1 MDKPEGITPEINA
14 YINNLVRERLAE
26 QKAAQEA
33 ALAKSE
39 AKRLAAAEA
48 LADLKAKS
56 AAWEAD
62 SKALA
67 EHRAAQERAKAFKD
81 AGLNEPSEDDQEL
94 LAILHQ
100 RARNALPE
108 AEREAFTLPAFLTAE
123 TAKPTP
129 HPLIAAYKAPAAKP
143 GTPGAAPPPPRPA
156 PPPNP
161 RQPPPAPPPIQNAG
175 DRFQQHMVAVA
186 KAGGDKA
193 RLAELQK
200 AYEAEVNAAP
210 QGQPAA

>member
-1 MDKPEGITPEINA
+1 MDKPDGITPEINT

-26 QKAAQEA
+26 QKTSHET
-33 ALAKSE
+33 ALAKAE

-48 LADLKAKS
+48 LADLKAKA

-62 SKALA
+62 AQALA
-67 EHRAAQERAKAFKD
+67 AHRAAQERAKAFKD

-94 LAILHQ
+94 VSLLHQ

-108 AEREAFTLPAFLTAE
+108 TEREAFTLPAFLTAE
-123 TAKPTP
+123 TAKSTP
-129 HPLIAAYKAPAAKP
+129 HPLIAAYKAAKP
-143 GTPGAAPPPPRPA
+143 GTPGAAAPPPRPA

-161 RQPPPAPPPIQNAG
+161 RQPPPAPPPIQSAG
-175 DRFQQHMVAVA
+175 DRYQQHMAALA
-186 KAGGDKA
+186 KATGNKE
-193 RLAELQK
+193 RIAELQK